1 MGTQGHQLNA
11 DCETNFD
18 RPACD
23 LVRDLLNGKEA
34 RGAETVGTGDG
45 GRVREAGGESGGT
58 CLVGGKTV
66 VDVAAADI
74 FDEGWFDVGAGECVL
89 GRINLK

>member
-45 GRVREAGGESGGT
+45 GRVGEAGGESGGT